1 MDVEYLEG
9 TNGNLW
15 VKKKSWLLKR
25 YGLFVN
31 NVHVDKLHLIQ
42 LSRIYSWKPCN

>member
-9 TNGNLW
+9 MDGNLW
-15 VKKKSWLLKR
+15 VKIKSWLLKG

-31 NVHVDKLHLIQ
+31 NVHVDILHLI
-42 LSRIYSWKPCN
+42 